1 MLEETVSSA
10 VPSSIWALMSSWL
23 TPTVL
28 FLFLNIMIG
37 TIAITSSLASQK
49 PNHNEH
55 HQEDNNKQHHHHQ
68 QQQQQQL
75 SRSPS
80 VLQRLKSINL
90 YSYRSQEPQ
99 ISTVAYE
106 KPSAAQDFDHAQY
119 FSSYV
124 QSPELLHT
132 PPPQQPQLTRSPSVL
147 QRLKSFNPYNYLQY
161 AQEPPVAVEQHEE
174 EHKEQGREINLS
186 RTEMEEEEE
195 EAVDT
200 LDEIYNK
207 LQSSNKVVGRSMSDT
222 KPIAGEI
229 PKKLPKKMKK
239 SASTKSAFGHF
250 EEEQIVEARR
260 PATVR
265 EAKSKKLI
273 VEDEEEEAGDVGC
286 VDAKADDFINKF
298 KQQLK
303 LQRLDSI
310 IRYKEMVGRGGA
322 TK

>member
-1 MLEETVSSA
+1 
-10 VPSSIWALMSSWL
+10 
-23 TPTVL
+23 
-28 FLFLNIMIG
+28 MIG

-55 HQEDNNKQHHHHQ
+55 HQEDNNKQHYHQQHQ

-99 ISTVAYE
+99 IST
-106 KPSAAQDFDHAQY
+106 
-119 FSSYV
+119 
-124 QSPELLHT
+124 
-132 PPPQQPQLTRSPSVL
+132 
-147 QRLKSFNPYNYLQY
+147 RLKSFNPYNYLQY
-161 AQEPPVAVEQHEE
+161 AQEPPVAAEQHEE

-186 RTEMEEEEE
+186 RTEMEEEEEEE

-273 VEDEEEEAGDVGC
+273 VEDEE
-286 VDAKADDFINKF
+286 DAKADDFINKF

-310 IRYKEMVGRGGA
+310 IRYKEMVGRGGS

>member
-55 HQEDNNKQHHHHQ
+55 HQEDNNKQHYH
-68 QQQQQQL
+68 QL

-161 AQEPPVAVEQHEE
+161 AQEPPVAAEQHEE

-186 RTEMEEEEE
+186 RTEMEEEEEEE

-273 VEDEEEEAGDVGC
+273 VEDEEEEAE
-286 VDAKADDFINKF
+286 ADDFINKF

-310 IRYKEMVGRGGA
+310 IRYKEMVGRGGS

>member
-1 MLEETVSSA
+1 
-10 VPSSIWALMSSWL
+10 MSSWL

-55 HQEDNNKQHHHHQ
+55 HQEDNNKQHYHQQHQ

-161 AQEPPVAVEQHEE
+161 AQEPPVAAEQHEE

-186 RTEMEEEEE
+186 RTEMEEEEEEE

-310 IRYKEMVGRGGA
+310 IRYKEMVGRGGS

>member
-1 MLEETVSSA
+1 
-10 VPSSIWALMSSWL
+10 
-23 TPTVL
+23 
-28 FLFLNIMIG
+28 MIG
-37 TIAITSSLASQK
+37 TIAITSSLASPK

-55 HQEDNNKQHHHHQ
+55 QHQHHQHQQEDTKQHYPQ

-75 SRSPS
+75 WRSPS

-99 ISTVAYE
+99 ISTVA
-106 KPSAAQDFDHAQY
+106 
-119 FSSYV
+119 
-124 QSPELLHT
+124 L
-132 PPPQQPQLTRSPSVL
+132 L
-147 QRLKSFNPYNYLQY
+147 QRLKSFNPYNYLQH
-161 AQEPPVAVEQHEE
+161 AHVDAAAEE
-174 EHKEQGREINLS
+174 EKQDEQGAEANKFIS
-186 RTEMEEEEE
+186 RIEREEE
-195 EAVDT
+195 EAVET

-222 KPIAGEI
+222 KPVGGEI

-250 EEEQIVEARR
+250 EEEKIVEARR

-265 EAKSKKLI
+265 EQKSNKLI
-273 VEDEEEEAGDVGC
+273 KEDE

-310 IRYKEMVGRGGA
+310 IRYKEMVGRGS

>member
-1 MLEETVSSA
+1 
-10 VPSSIWALMSSWL
+10 
-23 TPTVL
+23 
-28 FLFLNIMIG
+28 MIG

-119 FSSYV
+119 
-124 QSPELLHT
+124 
-132 PPPQQPQLTRSPSVL
+132 
-147 QRLKSFNPYNYLQY
+147 
-161 AQEPPVAVEQHEE
+161 EPPVAVEQHEE

-273 VEDEEEEAGDVGC
+273 VEDEEEEA
-286 VDAKADDFINKF
+286 AKADDFINKF

>member
-1 MLEETVSSA
+1 
-10 VPSSIWALMSSWL
+10 
-23 TPTVL
+23 
-28 FLFLNIMIG
+28 MIG

-99 ISTVAYE
+99 ISTVA
-106 KPSAAQDFDHAQY
+106 
-119 FSSYV
+119 
-124 QSPELLHT
+124 
-132 PPPQQPQLTRSPSVL
+132 
-147 QRLKSFNPYNYLQY
+147 NYLQY

-265 EAKSKKLI
+265 EAKK
-273 VEDEEEEAGDVGC
+273 EEAGDVGC

>member
-1 MLEETVSSA
+1 
-10 VPSSIWALMSSWL
+10 
-23 TPTVL
+23 
-28 FLFLNIMIG
+28 MIG

-132 PPPQQPQLTRSPSVL
+132 PPPQQPQ
-147 QRLKSFNPYNYLQY
+147 
-161 AQEPPVAVEQHEE
+161 
-174 EHKEQGREINLS
+174 
-186 RTEMEEEEE
+186 MEEEEE

-265 EAKSKKLI
+265 EAKK
-273 VEDEEEEAGDVGC
+273 EEAGDVGC